1 MRMSMGIVLIVF
13 LSRADGA
20 VSRGKTDCAPE
31 SPGRRLGEVL

>member
-1 MRMSMGIVLIVF
+1 MSGGIVLIVF

-31 SPGRRLGEVL
+31 SPGRGIGEAL